1 MLSTFGKFWNP
12 SGKLHLVLH
21 YLALGVGISVL
32 LTFIFR
38 TPVAAWYLQ
47 HRIGL
52 FNKTHQATL
61 KISTIRIHGLA
72 SILVTGISL
81 KPHTGDTLLRID
93 SAFASIGILKL
104 FAGRLAI
111 HNVKL
116 INSRVVL
123 ESHDSISNYR
133 FLLQGPERP
142 SDSAGGPVDYGVAI
156 DRMMG
161 FVFDKIP
168 LALDIRNFSV
178 AVNANNHHIGFQ
190 VERLNLLNHFFRSI
204 IEVQEDST
212 FSRWTIAGKMD
223 NHNRLAEFRLY
234 SGDTAKVAIPYIN
247 YKWNARIDFDTLAFS
262 IAELEG
268 GSDLTQINGFA
279 TVTGLQVDHRR
290 IAARPVLFEK
300 LSIDYLLNIGTDFAE
315 LDSSTRVTFN
325 KIDFHPYLRYRPKP
339 GKQITF
345 SIHKPQFQAQDLFS
359 SFPEG
364 LFTNLDGLRVKGN
377 LSWYIDFFV
386 DLDNPDSLRFET
398 ALDRF
403 QFSVISYGNAD
414 FTKINGPF
422 LYTAYDRDIPVRT
435 FVIGPDNLDF
445 RRIDQI
451 SPYLQAAVLTSEDG
465 GFYQHRGFLPDAFR
479 ESVITNIKERRF
491 ARGGSTIS
499 MQLVKNVF
507 LSRNKTVA
515 RKLEEALIVWLI
527 ENQGLSTKERM
538 FEVYLNLIEWGP
550 LIYGANEASR
560 YYFNK
565 DASRLTLA
573 EAIFMSSIIPRPRWF
588 KYSFDE
594 NGHLRESNAGFYRLV
609 SEKMLNKGW
618 ISLSEAEKLIPDVEL
633 RGPAKMLLKQP
644 DYSPLDTIQE

>member
-1 MLSTFGKFWNP
+1 
-12 SGKLHLVLH
+12 
-21 YLALGVGISVL
+21 LG
-32 LTFIFR
+32 F
-38 TPVAAWYLQ
+38 P
-47 HRIGL
+47 
-52 FNKTHQATL
+52 N
-61 KISTIRIHGLA
+61 IH
-72 SILVTGISL
+72 
-81 KPHTGDTLLRID
+81 H
-93 SAFASIGILKL
+93 
-104 FAGRLAI
+104 
-111 HNVKL
+111 
-116 INSRVVL
+116 
-123 ESHDSISNYR
+123 
-133 FLLQGPERP
+133 
-142 SDSAGGPVDYGVAI
+142 
-156 DRMMG
+156 
-161 FVFDKIP
+161 
-168 LALDIRNFSV
+168 
-178 AVNANNHHIGFQ
+178 
-190 VERLNLLNHFFRSI
+190 
-204 IEVQEDST
+204 
-212 FSRWTIAGKMD
+212 
-223 NHNRLAEFRLY
+223 
-234 SGDTAKVAIPYIN
+234 
-247 YKWNARIDFDTLAFS
+247 FDTLSFS
-262 IAELEG
+262 IAEQEG
-268 GSDLTQINGFA
+268 GNDLTQINGFA
-279 TVTGLQVDHRR
+279 AVAGLRVDHRR

-300 LSIDYLLNIGTDFAE
+300 LSIGYLLNIGADFAE
-315 LDSSTRVTFN
+315 LDSSSRVTFN

-339 GKQITF
+339 GKQLAF
-345 SIHKPQFQAQDLFS
+345 SIHKPQFPAQDLFS

-377 LSWYIDFFV
+377 LSWHLDFFV

-398 ALDRF
+398 ALDRY

-435 FVIGPDNLDF
+435 FVIGPDNPDF
-445 RRIDQI
+445 RRLEQI

-479 ESVITNIKERRF
+479 ESIITNIKERRF

-515 RKLEEALIVWLI
+515 RKVEEALIVWLI

-565 DASRLTLA
+565 DVSRLTLA

-618 ISLSEAEKLIPDVEL
+618 INSSDTEKLIPDVEL
-633 RGPAKMLLKQP
+633 RGPAKLLLKQP
-644 DYSPLDTIQE
+644 DSSPPYTIQE